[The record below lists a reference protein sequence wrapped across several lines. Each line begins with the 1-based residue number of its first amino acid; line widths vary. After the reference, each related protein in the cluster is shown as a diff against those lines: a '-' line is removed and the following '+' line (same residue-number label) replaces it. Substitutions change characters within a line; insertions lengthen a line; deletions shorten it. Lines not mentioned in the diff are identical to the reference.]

1 MSFAATMKNIANTN
15 MPAGMAELAKKIRG
29 EGNDSK
35 FFTTSKKGETH
46 ELRTELA
53 DQSRDKKKDAVKKV
67 IANMTVGKDV
77 SMLFTDVVNCI
88 QTADTQLKKLVYLYL
103 INYAKSNPD
112 LTILAVN
119 TFVKDANDPNPLLR
133 ALSVRTMGCI
143 RVDRIT
149 EYLCEPLR
157 KCLTDED
164 PYVRKTAAIC
174 VAKLYDINPELVE
187 EQGFLDMLRE
197 LISDSNPTVVANA
210 VAALSEISDNGGQQ
224 HFKITKSV
232 LQKLLAALNECNE
245 WGQVFVLDALANY
258 VPTDSRE
265 AEGIIERV
273 TPRLQHAN
281 SAVVLS
287 AVKVIMKFLEKV
299 SNADTERTLSRK
311 MAPPLVTLLST
322 EPEIQYV
329 ALRNI
334 NLIVQKRP
342 NILSSEIKV
351 FFCKYNDPIYVKME
365 KLEIIIRLVSE
376 RNIEQVLLEFKE
388 YATEVDVDFVRRSVR
403 AIGRCAIKLNNAAEK
418 CINVLLELIQT
429 KVNYIVQEAI
439 IVIKDI
445 FRKYPNQYESIIAT
459 LCENLDTLD
468 EPEAKASMIWIIGE
482 YAERIDNADE
492 LLQSFLDAFE
502 DETALVQLQ
511 LLTATVKLFLKR
523 PNETQ
528 AMVQAV
534 LKKATEESDNP
545 DLRDRGYVY
554 WRLLSAN
561 PEAAKA
567 VVLAEKPV
575 INDDTF
581 TLEPALLDELIGKIS
596 TLASVYHKLPSA
608 FVVRTNIAE
617 IQRQNEEERDTEGDE
632 RYEDA
637 EGETSDGS
645 APPASGGGGAIDL
658 LGMGGLSVSG
668 GASAAAPPAAPAGL
682 DIFGGGPVSTPAAP
696 AKKLSPY
703 TNAQTGK
710 GLIIQGSYNRRQG
723 TFSLD
728 FEVENQSNVTV
739 PGVAIQLNKSTFG
752 VVPTQPQ
759 VNFAQPLAP
768 GGRASVS
775 IPMTVSPQFV
785 NATVAPNTVVQA
797 ALKNLGSGDVVY
809 FSTELDVSVLC
820 TEAGAVEKGDFINLW
835 KGIAEAN
842 ETYFTLPLTGATS
855 SVDGLANVFKSRNVF
870 YIAKRA
876 VDGKEIGYFSF
887 KTMTNVSALLEVTF
901 DGSNMAKV
909 CVKGEQAAFNPVF
922 QKMVEQLAL

>member
-1 MSFAATMKNIANTN
+1 MAMPTMAAIAKRMTG
-15 MPAGMAELAKKIRG
+15 AA
-29 EGNDSK
+29 NDSK
-35 FFTTSKKGETH
+35 FFSTTKKGETH
-46 ELRTELA
+46 ELRQELA
-53 DQSRDKKKDAVKKV
+53 NPSREKKKDAVKKV

-119 TFVKDANDPNPLLR
+119 TFVKDAQDPNPLIR

-157 KCLTDED
+157 RCLQDED

-174 VAKLYDINPELVE
+174 VSKLYDINPDMVE
-187 EQGFLDMLRE
+187 EQGFLDMLRD

-210 VAALSEISDNGGQQ
+210 IAALSEIADNSAGAAA
-224 HFKITKSV
+224 FKISKSV

-245 WGQVFVLDALANY
+245 WGQVFVLDALAGY
-258 VPTDSRE
+258 TPADSRE

-299 SNADTERTLSRK
+299 SDADTERSLSRK
-311 MAPPLVTLLST
+311 MAPPLVTLLSA

-342 NILSSEIKV
+342 AILANEIKV

-388 YATEVDVDFVRRSVR
+388 YATEVDVEFVRRSVR
-403 AIGRCAIKLNNAAEK
+403 AIGRCAVKLERAAEK

-492 LLQSFLDAFE
+492 LLESFMDSFD
-502 DETALVQLQ
+502 DETAQVQLQ

-528 AMVQAV
+528 DMVQKV
-534 LKKATEESDNP
+534 LHKATEESDNP

-561 PEAAKA
+561 PEAAHA
-567 VVLAEKPV
+567 VVLAEKLV
-575 INDDTF
+575 ISDDTF
-581 TLEPALLDELIGKIS
+581 ALEPSVLDDLIGKIS

-608 FVVRTNIAE
+608 FVVRSTVSE
-617 IQRQNEEERDTEGDE
+617 LREHRQDDDHSNEDEDEGSSDQPEEGSS
-632 RYEDA
+632 
-637 EGETSDGS
+637 GQQSDGPVDLLDMGDLSLSGPAPTAPAPAAAPAS
-645 APPASGGGGAIDL
+645 ASLVDIFGAPTPPPAPVAVGGGATA
-658 LGMGGLSVSG
+658 VQ
-668 GASAAAPPAAPAGL
+668 
-682 DIFGGGPVSTPAAP
+682 
-696 AKKLSPY
+696 KKLLM
-703 TNAQTGK
+703 NAQQGK
-710 GLIIQGSYNRRQG
+710 GLTMTGAFTRRG
-723 TFSLD
+723 GNFVLD
-728 FEVENQSNVTV
+728 VDFENQS
-739 PGVAIQLNKSTFG
+739 PSPIAGVSIQLNKSTFG
-752 VVPTQPQ
+752 VVPMQATVTFP
-759 VNFAQPLAP
+759 QPLAP
-768 GGRASVS
+768 SQTVNQVVS
-775 IPMTVSPQFV
+775 MGVSPQFV
-785 NATVAPNTVVQA
+785 NAAVAPNLNLQVA
-797 ALKNLGSGDVVY
+797 IKNNSSGDVVY
-809 FSTELDVSVLC
+809 FQSELDMSAIF
-820 TEAGAVEKGDFINLW
+820 TEAGSMASTEFISMW
-835 KGIAEAN
+835 QGIPEAN
-842 ETYFTLPLTGATS
+842 EHYFTLATGALG
-855 SVDGLANVFKSRNVF
+855 VDAVSERLGRHNVF
-870 YIAKRA
+870 YVAKRPI
-876 VDGKEIGYFSF
+876 DGKEIAYFSV
-887 KTMTNVSALLEVTF
+887 KTMTNVVALFELTFDNSGTTKVCLKLEQKAFSALLQQTMERL
-901 DGSNMAKV
+901 
-909 CVKGEQAAFNPVF
+909 
-922 QKMVEQLAL
+922 LA

>member
-1 MSFAATMKNIANTN
+1 MAMPTMAAIAKRMTG
-15 MPAGMAELAKKIRG
+15 AA
-29 EGNDSK
+29 NDSK
-35 FFTTSKKGETH
+35 FFSTTKKGETH
-46 ELRTELA
+46 ELRQELA
-53 DQSRDKKKDAVKKV
+53 HPSREKKKDAVKKV

-119 TFVKDANDPNPLLR
+119 TFVKDAADPNPLIR

-157 KCLTDED
+157 RCLQDED

-174 VAKLYDINPELVE
+174 VSKLYDINPEMVE
-187 EQGFLDMLRE
+187 EQGFLDMLKD
-197 LISDSNPTVVANA
+197 LIADSNPTVVANA
-210 VAALSEISDNGGQQ
+210 MAALSEIADNSNGAMT
-224 HFKITKSV
+224 FKITKSV

-245 WGQVFVLDALANY
+245 WGQVFVLDALAGY
-258 VPTDSRE
+258 APADSRE

-287 AVKVIMKFLEKV
+287 AVKVIMKFLDKV
-299 SNADTERTLSRK
+299 ADAETERSLARK
-311 MAPPLVTLLST
+311 MAPPLVTLLSA

-342 NILSSEIKV
+342 AILANEIKV

-388 YATEVDVDFVRRSVR
+388 YATEVDVEFVRRSVR
-403 AIGRCAIKLNNAAEK
+403 AIGRCAVKLERAAEK

-445 FRKYPNQYESIIAT
+445 FRKYPNQYESIIPT

-492 LLQSFLDAFE
+492 LLDSFMDSFD
-502 DETALVQLQ
+502 DETAQVQLQ

-528 AMVQAV
+528 EMVQKV
-534 LKKATEESDNP
+534 LHKATEESDNP

-561 PEAAKA
+561 PEAAHA

-575 INDDTF
+575 ISDDTF
-581 TLEPALLDELIGKIS
+581 ALEPSMLDELIGKIS
-596 TLASVYHKLPSA
+596 TLASVYHKVPSA
-608 FVVRTNIAE
+608 FVVRSTVSE
-617 IQRQNEEERDTEGDE
+617 LREHRREDDQSKDDEEEGSSDQQDDESSGPQTDAPVDLLDMGDLSL
-632 RYEDA
+632 A
-637 EGETSDGS
+637 TPTPT
-645 APPASGGGGAIDL
+645 APAPAAPASGSLMDIFGGP
-658 LGMGGLSVSG
+658 
-668 GASAAAPPAAPAGL
+668 AAPPA
-682 DIFGGGPVSTPAAP
+682 PVAVTGNGRPGVS
-696 AKKLSPY
+696 KKMLM
-703 TNAQTGK
+703 TAQQGK
-710 GLIIQGSYNRRQG
+710 GLVMLGAFTRQNG
-723 TFSLD
+723 TFVLD
-728 FEVENQSNVTV
+728 VDLENQSSAPIT
-739 PGVAIQLNKSTFG
+739 GISIQFNKSTFG
-752 VVPTQPQ
+752 VVPMQAT
-759 VNFAQPLAP
+759 FTFSQPLQP
-768 GGRASVS
+768 GQSVNQIVPMSVS
-775 IPMTVSPQFV
+775 SQFV
-785 NATVAPNTVVQA
+785 NAAVAPNLNIQVA
-797 ALKNLGSGDVVY
+797 IKNNSSGDVVY
-809 FSTELDVSVLC
+809 FQSELDLSAIFSENGKVAPN
-820 TEAGAVEKGDFINLW
+820 EFISMW
-835 KGIAEAN
+835 QGIPEAN
-842 ETYFTLPLTGATS
+842 EHYFTLVTGGS
-855 SVDGLANVFKSRNVF
+855 DVDAVSERLGRRNVF
-870 YIAKRA
+870 YVAKRPIEN
-876 VDGKEIGYFSF
+876 KEIAYFSV
-887 KTMTNVSALLEVTF
+887 KTMTNVVALFELTFDKSGTTRVCLKLELKAFSALFQQTLERL
-901 DGSNMAKV
+901 
-909 CVKGEQAAFNPVF
+909 
-922 QKMVEQLAL
+922 LA